1 MQDIRTDRNNIT
13 GSEQKYGMGGLIMA
27 NRFGKFAALG
37 MTTAIMVSALA
48 GCGGQQPD
56 PVQEK
61 AESQMENAAG
71 TDNSQE
77 SEAPDQAADGQTLE
91 VEVIYTGEPLEQFRG
106 IMDDFTA
113 QTGIGIELVTPG
125 SDYEAVMKTRMASG
139 EMPDVFVTHGWSIA
153 RYKEYLT
160 PLTGEAWYGRI
171 DESILSVISDDN
183 EEIYVLPI
191 TQEFNG
197 IVYNKTVLEKAGV
210 KAEEIRTMEDFKTAC
225 EKVKNAGVDPIH
237 IGGKDTWTAAVLY
250 NAMAPAFYTAQGCRY
265 PSGDALK
272 DGSFDWDANGSYVL
286 AEIAEMVQKGY
297 FNADLITA
305 DDAATL
311 TAIGEGTAAFN
322 TDVNI
327 AEVVTIVPEAQL
339 GIMPIPST
347 SEDGKSEY
355 MIGEGSCFGIWK
367 DTEKMDAAKQ
377 LLDYL
382 AEPETATR
390 VMEADGGLPALEG
403 MNTENVTY
411 KAFVESQSAFEGD
424 IYYDNL
430 FDREYFPT
438 GMFNAMGDAVI
449 EVFMDPG
456 ENGVNAGM
464 QQLKTNYLD
473 KYGVLE

>member
-1 MQDIRTDRNNIT
+1 MRK
-13 GSEQKYGMGGLIMA
+13 GFKKL
-27 NRFGKFAALG
+27 AALG
-37 MTTAIMVSALA
+37 ITTTVITGMLA
-48 GCGGQQPD
+48 GCGGQQAAPA
-56 PVQEK
+56 QE
-61 AESQMENAAG
+61 EAG
-71 TDNSQE
+71 TQTENTEGEDKGQE
-77 SEAPDQAADGQTLE
+77 NGASDQASGEQTLE

-160 PLTGEAWYGRI
+160 PLTDEAWYGKI

-183 EEIYVLPI
+183 EDIYVLPI

-210 KAEEIRTMEDFKTAC
+210 KAEEIRTMEDFKAAC
-225 EKVKNAGVDPIH
+225 EMVKNSGVDPIH

-250 NAMAPAFYTAQGCRY
+250 NAMAPAFYTAEGCRY

-272 DGSFDWDANGSYVL
+272 DGSFDWDADGSVVL

-327 AEVVTIVPEAQL
+327 AEVVTIAPEAQL

-347 SEDGKSEY
+347 TEDGKSEY

-377 LLDYL
+377 FLNYL
-382 AEPETATR
+382 AETETATR

-456 ENGVNAGM
+456 EGGVNAGM

-473 KYGVLE
+473 KYGISE

>member
-1 MQDIRTDRNNIT
+1 MRK
-13 GSEQKYGMGGLIMA
+13 GFKKL
-27 NRFGKFAALG
+27 AALG
-37 MTTAIMVSALA
+37 ITTTVIAGMLA
-48 GCGGQQPD
+48 GCGGQQAAPA
-56 PVQEK
+56 QE
-61 AESQMENAAG
+61 EAG
-71 TDNSQE
+71 TQTENTEGEDKGQE
-77 SEAPDQAADGQTLE
+77 NGGSDQASGEQTLE

-160 PLTGEAWYGRI
+160 PLTDEAWYGKI

-183 EEIYVLPI
+183 EDIYVLPI

-210 KAEEIRTMEDFKTAC
+210 KAEEIRTMEDFKAAC
-225 EKVKNAGVDPIH
+225 EMVKNSGVDPIH

-250 NAMAPAFYTAQGCRY
+250 NAMAPAFYTAEGCRY

-272 DGSFDWDANGSYVL
+272 DGSFDWDADGSVVL

-327 AEVVTIVPEAQL
+327 AEVVTIAPEAQL

-347 SEDGKSEY
+347 TEDGKSEY

-377 LLDYL
+377 FLNYL
-382 AEPETATR
+382 AETETATR

-456 ENGVNAGM
+456 EGGVNAGM

-473 KYGVLE
+473 KYGISE

>member
-1 MQDIRTDRNNIT
+1 MRKGFKKLT
-13 GSEQKYGMGGLIMA
+13 
-27 NRFGKFAALG
+27 ALG
-37 MTTAIMVSALA
+37 ITTTVIAGMLA
-48 GCGGQQPD
+48 GCGGQQAAPA
-56 PVQEK
+56 QE
-61 AESQMENAAG
+61 EAG
-71 TDNSQE
+71 TQTENSEGEDKGQE
-77 SEAPDQAADGQTLE
+77 NGASDQASGEQTLE
-91 VEVIYTGEPLEQFRG
+91 GEVIYTGEPLEQFRR
-106 IMDDFTA
+106 IMDDFTL

-160 PLTGEAWYGRI
+160 PLTDEAWYGKI

-183 EEIYVLPI
+183 EDIYVLPI

-210 KAEEIRTMEDFKTAC
+210 KAEEIRTMEDFKAAC
-225 EKVKNAGVDPIH
+225 EMVKNSGVDPIH

-250 NAMAPAFYTAQGCRY
+250 NAMAPAFYTAEGCRY

-272 DGSFDWDANGSYVL
+272 DGSFDWDADGSVVL

-327 AEVVTIVPEAQL
+327 AEVVTIAPEAQL

-347 SEDGKSEY
+347 TEDGKSEY

-377 LLDYL
+377 FLNYL
-382 AEPETATR
+382 AETETATR

-456 ENGVNAGM
+456 EGGVNAGM

-473 KYGVLE
+473 KYGISE

>member
-1 MQDIRTDRNNIT
+1 MRK
-13 GSEQKYGMGGLIMA
+13 GFKKL
-27 NRFGKFAALG
+27 AALG
-37 MTTAIMVSALA
+37 ITTTVIAGMLA
-48 GCGGQQPD
+48 GCGGQQAAPA
-56 PVQEK
+56 QEETGTQTENT
-61 AESQMENAAG
+61 AEENKG
-71 TDNSQE
+71 QE
-77 SEAPDQAADGQTLE
+77 SGASDQASGEQTLE

-160 PLTGEAWYGRI
+160 PLTDEAWYGKI

-183 EEIYVLPI
+183 EDIYVLPI

-210 KAEEIRTMEDFKTAC
+210 KAEEIRTMEDFKAAC
-225 EKVKNAGVDPIH
+225 EMVKNSGVDPIH

-250 NAMAPAFYTAQGCRY
+250 NAMAPAFYTAEGCRY

-272 DGSFDWDANGSYVL
+272 DGSFDWDADGSVVL

-327 AEVVTIVPEAQL
+327 AEVVTIAPEAQL

-347 SEDGKSEY
+347 TEDGKSEY

-377 LLDYL
+377 FLNYL
-382 AEPETATR
+382 AETETATR

-456 ENGVNAGM
+456 EGGVNAGM

-473 KYGVLE
+473 KYGISE

>member
-1 MQDIRTDRNNIT
+1 
-13 GSEQKYGMGGLIMA
+13 MGGVIMA
-27 NRFGKFAALG
+27 NRFGRFAALG
-37 MTTAIMVSALA
+37 MTAAIAVGMLT
-48 GCGGQQPD
+48 GCGEQQAAPA
-56 PVQEK
+56 QEN
-61 AESQMENAAG
+61 AVPQTENAAETG
-71 TDNSQE
+71 KEENETGN
-77 SEAPDQAADGQTLE
+77 QAATASEQTLE

-160 PLTGEAWYGRI
+160 PLNTEAWYGKI
-171 DESILSVISDDN
+171 DESILSIISDDD
-183 EEIYVLPI
+183 EAIYVLPI
-191 TQEFNG
+191 TQEVNG
-197 IVYNKTVLEKAGV
+197 IVYNKTALENAGV
-210 KAEEIRTMEDFKTAC
+210 KAEDIRTMEDFGEAC
-225 EKVKNAGVDPIH
+225 EMVKNSGVAPIH

-250 NAMAPAFYTAQGCRY
+250 NAIAPAFYTAEGCRY

-272 DGSFDWDANGSYVL
+272 DGSFDWDTNGGYAL
-286 AEIAEMVQKGY
+286 AEIAEMVEKGY

-305 DDAATL
+305 DNAATL

-322 TDVNI
+322 TDVKIANVVNI
-327 AEVVTIVPEAQL
+327 APEAQL

-377 LLDYL
+377 LLSFL
-382 AEPETATR
+382 AEPETANR

-403 MNTENVTY
+403 MGTENVTY

-438 GMFNAMGDAVI
+438 GMFNAMADAVI

-456 ENGVNAGM
+456 DGGVDAGV

-473 KYGVLE
+473 KYGISE